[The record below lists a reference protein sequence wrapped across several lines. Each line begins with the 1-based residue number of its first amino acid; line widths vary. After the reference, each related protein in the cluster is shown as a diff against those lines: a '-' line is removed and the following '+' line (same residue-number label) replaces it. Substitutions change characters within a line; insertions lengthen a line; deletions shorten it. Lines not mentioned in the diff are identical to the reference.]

1 MVEMLRNEYNL
12 GRLFIG
18 RSYDALL
25 SSWTTLHPLAH
36 TSRLNRLSQLQRVS
50 LVE

>member
-1 MVEMLRNEYNL
+1 MLRNEYNL

-25 SSWTTLHPLAH
+25 SSWTALHPLAH